1 MVVPWEVMDA
11 AEAGNITVVREWLE
25 SGGDAND
32 RSQNGSNA
40 LLAAV
45 CGAGGPGEISEAH
58 LDVVRLLIA
67 RGADVN
73 GAESNG
79 FGPLHCCTVYPEHSW
94 YGPIIGLI
102 LEAGA
107 NVHAKTGDGE
117 TPLGVT
123 LACSIWNGTDTASS
137 CLDVVTRLLRA
148 GAGLDAIQRDRSAED
163 MLRSEEAHNSRLFPD
178 FYACKTLVSDYRA
191 AGSTWKGYV
200 RALPKELLRLRSL
213 VARGRAREKVRT
225 RSKTPREIALLFA
238 PSFPNELFWNVA
250 TYWNPRY

>member
-123 LACSIWNGTDTASS
+123 LACSIWN
-137 CLDVVTRLLRA
+137 
-148 GAGLDAIQRDRSAED
+148 
-163 MLRSEEAHNSRLFPD
+163 
-178 FYACKTLVSDYRA
+178 
-191 AGSTWKGYV
+191 
-200 RALPKELLRLRSL
+200 
-213 VARGRAREKVRT
+213 
-225 RSKTPREIALLFA
+225 
-238 PSFPNELFWNVA
+238 
-250 TYWNPRY
+250 